1 MILIGPGNQ
10 DVQRIHSAPAS
21 QGPLV
26 PKDFTLGLMLCYY
39 YLEILNNFFLT
50 RGKNFHFALG
60 STNYMAN
67 LGYTY
72 GGEEQ
77 SLH

>member
-1 MILIGPGNQ
+1 M
-10 DVQRIHSAPAS
+10 
-21 QGPLV
+21 